1 MRDKIPVN
9 ERTERSLWT
18 RDWLSGISLSG
29 RRWRNQRT
37 SSRFNHDSCS
47 RACLRSAFQ
56 RMSETGWTGDAWDGI

>member
-1 MRDKIPVN
+1 MQDKIPVN

-47 RACLRSAFQ
+47 RACLRSAF
-56 RMSETGWTGDAWDGI
+56 

>member
-1 MRDKIPVN
+1 MQDKIPVN

-29 RRWRNQRT
+29 RRWRNQR
-37 SSRFNHDSCS
+37 

-56 RMSETGWTGDAWDGI
+56 RMSETGWTGDAWDEI